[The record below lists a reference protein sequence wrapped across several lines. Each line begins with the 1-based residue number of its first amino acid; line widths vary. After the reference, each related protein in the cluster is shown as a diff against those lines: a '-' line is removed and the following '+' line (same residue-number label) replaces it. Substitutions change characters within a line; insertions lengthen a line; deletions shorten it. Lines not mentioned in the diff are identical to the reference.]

1 MSSLTEMIG
10 QLPVTCRIL
19 AVSKLQSEV
28 KIRDLHSQGQ
38 RSFAENYVQE
48 ARAKQESLRDLKI
61 DWHFIGQLQKN
72 KAKDVVGRFAL
83 IHSVGSLELARVLDQ
98 RASLQGVRQKILL
111 QLNLALEETKGGFTE
126 QQLETSWQDL
136 ARLKSVEIHG
146 LMTMPPLFDDPE
158 RARPFFKKLRDWR
171 DRLSLLDPNV
181 KELSMGTSSDYWIAA
196 EEGATWVR
204 LGTILFGMRPRP

>member
-83 IHSVGSLELARVLDQ
+83 IHSVGSLEHARVLDQ